1 MTDRRILLGQTL
13 AMAADPFVEAPETAV
28 RHERRGAAVIQ
39 DGRIVDVGNA
49 ETLLAR
55 NSDIPRHDY
64 GDDLILAGFVD
75 PHAHYPQTAIIASWG
90 KRLMDWLNTYTFP
103 EEARFGE
110 PAHASEIAGFYLD
123 RLLANG
129 TTTVCSFCT
138 VHPESADALFAEADR
153 RGMRVLAGKTCM
165 DRNAPSELRDNA
177 VRAYDESKE
186 LIRKW
191 HGRARL
197 SYVITPR
204 FAPTS
209 TAEQL
214 TALGELWREFPQCLM
229 QTHIAEQAEE
239 IELAKRLFPEAADY
253 LDIYDRFGLVGPRGL
268 YGHAIHLNSR
278 EKSRL
283 RDAGAA
289 LIHCPTSNLFIGS
302 GLFETTARKSEGHV
316 VGLATDTG
324 GGSSFS
330 MLRTMAAAYEISQLK
345 RAPLHPAQLIW
356 LATAG
361 GAEALHL
368 RSSVGN
374 LEPGL
379 EADLA
384 VLDLRSTEAIALRAE
399 RAADFWE
406 EIFPTI
412 MMGDDRAVR
421 SVWVAGREMIP
432 RN

>member
-1 MTDRRILLGQTL
+1 MADRRLLLGQTL
-13 AMAADPFVEAPETAV
+13 TMAADPFAVPPETAAL
-28 RHERRGAAVIQ
+28 HERRGAVVIQ
-39 DGRIVDVGNA
+39 DGRIAAVGDA
-49 ETLLAR
+49 AALLSQ
-55 NSDIPRHDY
+55 NPSVPRHDY
-64 GDDLILAGFVD
+64 GDDLILAGFID

-90 KRLMDWLNTYTFP
+90 KRLMDWLNIHTFP
-103 EEARFGE
+103 EEARFGDR
-110 PAHASEIAGFYLD
+110 AYASEIAAIYLD
-123 RLLANG
+123 GLLANG

-138 VHPESADALFAEADR
+138 VHPASVDALFTEAKH
-153 RGMRVLAGKTCM
+153 RGMRILAGKTCM
-165 DRNAPSELRDNA
+165 DRNAPSDLCDNA
-177 VRAYDESKE
+177 AQAYDDSKA

-191 HGRARL
+191 HGQARL

-209 TAEQL
+209 TAGQL
-214 TALGELWREFPQCLM
+214 SALGALWNEFPQCLM

-253 LDIYDRFGLVGPRGL
+253 LDIYDRFGLVGERGL
-268 YGHAIHLNSR
+268 YGHAIHLTAR
-278 EKSRL
+278 ESGRL
-283 RDAGAA
+283 REAGAA

-302 GLFETTARKSEGHV
+302 GLFATVSRKYEGHV

-356 LATAG
+356 MATAG
-361 GAEALHL
+361 NAETLHL

-379 EADLA
+379 EADLV
-384 VLDLRSTEAIALRAE
+384 VLNLRSTEAIALRAQ
-399 RAADFWE
+399 RAADHWE

-412 MMGDDRAVR
+412 MMGDERAVR
-421 SVWVAGREMIP
+421 SVWVGGRQALDRE
-432 RN
+432 

>member
-1 MTDRRILLGQTL
+1 MAERRLLLGQTL
-13 AMAADPFVEAPETAV
+13 AMAADPFAEPPETAAK
-28 RHERRGAAVIQ
+28 HERRGALVIQ
-39 DGRIVDVGNA
+39 DGRIAEVGTA
-49 ETLLAR
+49 ERLLSRYPA
-55 NSDIPRHDY
+55 IPRHDY
-64 GDDLILAGFVD
+64 GDDLILAGFID

-90 KRLMDWLNTYTFP
+90 RRLMDWLNTYTFP
-103 EEARFGE
+103 EEARFGDR
-110 PAHASEIAGFYLD
+110 AYASEIAGFYLD

-138 VHPESADALFAEADR
+138 THPESVESLFAEAEH

-165 DRNAPSELRDNA
+165 DRNAPSFLCDSA
-177 VRAYDESKE
+177 ARAYDESKE
-186 LIRKW
+186 LIQKW

-204 FAPTS
+204 FVPTS

-214 TALGELWREFPQCLM
+214 AALGALWNEYPQCLM

-239 IELAKRLFPEAADY
+239 IELAQRLFPEAADY
-253 LDIYDRFGLVGPRGL
+253 LDIYDRFGLVGERGL
-268 YGHAIHLNSR
+268 YGHAIHLTER
-278 EKSRL
+278 ESGRL
-283 RDAGAA
+283 LEAGGA

-302 GLFETTARKSEGHV
+302 GLFAAMRRKSEGHA

-345 RAPLHPAQLIW
+345 RSPLHPAQLIW

-361 GAEALHL
+361 NAELLHM

-379 EADLA
+379 EADMT
-384 VLDLRSTEAIALRAE
+384 VLNLRSTEAIELRAE
-399 RAADFWE
+399 RAADLWE

-412 MMGDDRAVR
+412 MMGDERAVR
-421 SVWVAGREMIP
+421 SVWTGGREML
-432 RN
+432 RRQ